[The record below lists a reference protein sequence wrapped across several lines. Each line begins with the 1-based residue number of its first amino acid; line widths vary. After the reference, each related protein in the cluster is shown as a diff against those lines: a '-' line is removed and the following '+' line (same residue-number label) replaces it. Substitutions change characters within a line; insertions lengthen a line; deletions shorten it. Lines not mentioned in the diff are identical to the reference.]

1 MDHTEEDDSDQWA
14 QLALENRRLAEEMGF
29 DTKKWPALDWL
40 KPTKPQKDES
50 NEIPRETQ

>member
-1 MDHTEEDDSDQWA
+1 MWNQDTTDAQWA
-14 QLALENRRLAEEMGF
+14 ELALENRRLAEEMGF

-50 NEIPRETQ
+50 NEIPRERI

>member
-40 KPTKPQKDES
+40 KPTEKSDEDKAP
-50 NEIPRETQ
+50 IG